1 MVGYIAEPLAKI
13 LFPLMKCWEV
23 LEIKI
28 EMSGVIR
35 AAPEGTRVLGGGIV
49 TFYVHVRKVIKNA
62 DAEQG

>member
-35 AAPEGTRVLGGGIV
+35 AAPEGTWVLGGGIV